1 MRDEIRGQIA
11 RYCELLHTWNASYEE
26 YAKSVGFSYTS
37 LSLLEAIYEE
47 PNCTQKQLA
56 EICFLPKQTVNAV
69 ITSFLKKGWVT
80 LEELPEDRR
89 NKAVNLTEAGAAK
102 AAETITKIHESEHR
116 AMSSLTEEQRRALL
130 ELTKTYITRCQQE
143 TKNE

>member
-11 RYCELLHTWNASYEE
+11 QYCELLHAWNASYAE

-89 NKAVNLTEAGAAK
+89 NKTIRLTEAGEAK

-130 ELTKTYITRCQQE
+130 ELTRTYITRCQQAM
-143 TKNE
+143 KNE

>member
-37 LSLLEAIYEE
+37 LSVLEAIYEH
-47 PNCTQKQLA
+47 PDCTQKQLA

-69 ITSFLKKGWVT
+69 ITSFLKKGWVK

-89 NKAVNLTEAGAAK
+89 NKTIHLTEAGEAK

-130 ELTKTYITRCQQE
+130 ELTKAYITRCQQAM
-143 TKNE
+143 KNE

>member
-11 RYCELLHTWNASYEE
+11 RYCELLHAWNASYAE
-26 YAKSVGFSYTS
+26 YAKSVGFSYPS

>member
-11 RYCELLHTWNASYEE
+11 QYCELLHAWNASYAE

-89 NKAVNLTEAGAAK
+89 NKTVNLTEAGAAK

-130 ELTKTYITRCQQE
+130 ELTKTYIDRCQQA
-143 TKNE
+143 TRNE